1 MARDTAL
8 EAYLRDINRKALL
21 TAEEEKVLARKVQK
35 GNKQARDHMIL
46 ANLRLVVSIAK
57 DHVNR
62 GLSLLDLIEEGN
74 LGLLKAVERFD
85 PERGCRFSTYA
96 TWWIKQSVRRGV
108 VNTSKTVRIPS
119 YMVELICKWKNAT
132 VELSGR
138 LGRQPTMEEVAE
150 ALAIPKESIGIIKRA
165 MLASKTGNRISLDM
179 IRENSDPL
187 EDPNS
192 PRPEEVLLQE
202 CDRQQVRD
210 LLANNIGEREAKI
223 LRMRYGLDNNA
234 PMTLKQIGE
243 KVNLT
248 RERVRQIENEVLRK
262 LHCIMKRESAV

>member
-1 MARDTAL
+1 MAKDTAL
-8 EAYLRDINRKALL
+8 EAYLRDINRMALL
-21 TAEEEKVLARKVQK
+21 TAEEEKELARKVQK
-35 GNKQARDHMIL
+35 GEKKARDHMIL
-46 ANLRLVVSIAK
+46 SNLRLVVSIAK

-96 TWWIKQSVRRGV
+96 TWWIKQAVRRGL

-132 VELSGR
+132 VDLAGR

-150 ALAIPKESIGIIKRA
+150 ALNVPKESIGIIKRA
-165 MLASKTGNRISLDM
+165 MRASRTGNRISLDM
-179 IRENSDPL
+179 IRENNDPL
-187 EDPNS
+187 EDPKS
-192 PRPEEVLLQE
+192 PRPEEVLLSE
-202 CDRQQVRD
+202 CDREQVRD
-210 LLANNIGEREAKI
+210 LLAHNIGEREAKI
-223 LRMRYGLDNNA
+223 LRMRYGLDNNT

-262 LHCIMKRESAV
+262 LQCIMKRECAI